1 MQALATSRLGFSYST
16 QALLAHGALI
26 WLLCLVAFPALSRP
40 LPFIAAIQC
49 ANAFVLAMHPLKIA
63 ALGSPVFYTDLNS
76 AVVLLRT
83 LPLWITIG
91 VALAFALLLA
101 LLLVSLRKRASSV
114 FAVLGLA
121 GVLIAFATY
130 AAPLLHRAETGFD
143 AFKAASESVERVARE
158 GPLAFVVNDRTALLN
173 AQNRPPEG
181 DAIARILE
189 GPWRGWQA
197 QAGRNVHLVLFEGLW
212 DVSAVA
218 NVRPARDPFDPRLRN
233 AWESQGSPRVL
244 TPVFGGGTANSEFEA
259 LCGLPAHETAITF
272 VSEMR
277 KDMMCLPAMFAALG
291 YSSIANHAHR
301 ADNWNRK
308 SAYALAG
315 FNQYR
320 AIGSFRMDDLDGDYL
335 TDRSFFAQNRA
346 ALQGHRG
353 PVFNYLVTL
362 STHWYY
368 PRNQAARPDVIS
380 IDPAS
385 GYDTYYRYVNSL
397 RYSTTALMDW
407 AEQVLAEDPDALI
420 VVFGDH
426 APVISDH
433 RDVSASDAR
442 SLIGDL
448 KIRDAG
454 VVADSDATGVL
465 VGLSRTPLLV
475 LGRTN
480 GVAIPTEMPL
490 YEMPRLM
497 ADLLG
502 LEGSLP
508 QLDMG
513 RGLSGDLVVRRYVT
527 HVLARRGGVWKQC
540 PDTASWDCKLAR
552 ESIANRDKLRTDAAY
567 GAQHTYAL
575 AGIQVGGAGSRGMAV
590 LDALP
595 ACQLHI
601 ADLSPRTF
609 VLNEAEGH
617 QIQINYEGEAR
628 GTFVLRIGAHA
639 AALSRSDGSLQVGAD
654 MFPELKQAGRYPA
667 SIHCEESKASP
678 QSLGYI
684 TAEGAGNP

>member
-16 QALLAHGALI
+16 QALLAHGALF
-26 WLLCLVAFPALSRP
+26 WLLCLVPFPALSRP
-40 LPFIAAIQC
+40 LLFIAAIQGV
-49 ANAFVLAMHPLKIA
+49 NAFSLAMHPLKIA
-63 ALGSPVFYTDLNS
+63 ALGSPVFYTDLN
-76 AVVLLRT
+76 ATVVLLHT

-91 VALAFALLLA
+91 VALAFALVLA
-101 LLLVSLRKRASSV
+101 LLLSSFRKRASSV
-114 FAVLGLA
+114 VAVLGLA
-121 GVLIAFATY
+121 GVFIAFAMY
-130 AAPLLHRAETGFD
+130 AAPLLYSAETELD
-143 AFKAASESVERVARE
+143 AFRAASESVERVAME
-158 GPLAFVVNDRTALLN
+158 GPLAFVVNDRTVLLS
-173 AQNRPPEG
+173 AQSRPPEA
-181 DAIARILE
+181 DAIERIVE

-212 DVSAVA
+212 DVGAVA
-218 NVRPARDPFDPRLRN
+218 KVRPTRDPFDPRFRN
-233 AWESQGSPRVL
+233 AWESQGAPRVL

-259 LCGLPAHETAITF
+259 LCGLPAHETAVTF

-308 SAYALAG
+308 SAYSLAG
-315 FNQYR
+315 FSEYR
-320 AIGSFRMDDLDGDYL
+320 AIGSFEMDDLDGDYL

-346 ALQGHRG
+346 ALHGHRG

-368 PRNQAARPDVIS
+368 PRDQATRPDVIT
-380 IDPAS
+380 IEPAS

-397 RYSTTALMDW
+397 RYSTAALMDW
-407 AEQVLAEDPDALI
+407 AEQVLAEDPNALI
-420 VVFGDH
+420 IVFGDH

-442 SLIGDL
+442 ALIGDL
-448 KIRDAG
+448 EIRDAG
-454 VVADSDATGVL
+454 FAADSDATGVL

-480 GVAIPTEMPL
+480 GATIPTEMPL
-490 YEMPRLM
+490 YEMPRLI
-497 ADLLG
+497 ADLLELG
-502 LEGSLP
+502 GSLP

-513 RGLSGDLVVRRYVT
+513 LGLSGDLVVRRYVT

-552 ESIANRDKLRTDAAY
+552 ESVVNWDKLRADVAY

-575 AGIQVGGAGSRGMAV
+575 AGFEVGGAGSRGMAV

-601 ADLSPRTF
+601 AGLSPRAF
-609 VLNEAEGH
+609 RVNETAG
-617 QIQINYEGEAR
+617 QRIQIKFEGEVR
-628 GTFVLRIGAHA
+628 GSFVLRIGAHA
-639 AALSRSDGSLQVGAD
+639 AALSRSGSSLQVGTD

-667 SIHCEESKASP
+667 SIHCEESEASP

-684 TAEGAGNP
+684 TAEGAGDP